1 MSNMKNW
8 LQLMESVAPNEEGVD
23 ESALSTPISKAMK
36 SGGTRSLP
44 GLPVRP
50 KPANE
55 GTCSVCN
62 ESPCCCEA
70 PNEETLTF
78 EDWSVIYDSVNA
90 KNVKASVRMKS
101 KMDEA
106 EVREWFQRVFSPMGI
121 HEMNRAAKQEDQMDE
136 AQLDEF
142 GLNDLAKPGQTTSS
156 VAKPSVQITPNKP
169 TVAVTVGKDK
179 FGFKDNADA
188 NEFATKV
195 KAGEISVDEDDRQ
208 EQGMYK
214 DLSDAYEP
222 GPTEVWYWKDDM
234 GRDMMM
240 GKNWLIKYNKMPDPA
255 NLAATHVKIGSV
267 KETNPEKV
275 YHMMQGE
282 IWSPEG
288 QSRNFIKSSGTG
300 HTSMS
305 MGDILVING
314 QAQMVDRFGFS
325 SLDAEPTD
333 ESNVMEGRCHLPAG
347 GARALME
354 AHEVKL
360 MVNDDHEVRMAQAE
374 LYRLAKD
381 AIALHN
387 LLDQMANLEGWVSAK
402 ITLATDYVATVR
414 DYVDDFART
423 DGESQEDQLP
433 AVVPGEEPMEVPMD
447 TPEVEMEARHDDFDD
462 EEDEAPPEDP
472 DSDKIQ
478 HIVMQ
483 LKKAYDV
490 GGNYP
495 ITFKDGTKH
504 KLDMR
509 TITAFLEKY
518 LSLKPFEREEMQA
531 RAGAGLLDFQATMES
546 MDEAV
551 TINEKP
557 IDSLAKIVADKQ
569 ASKVKFVDGSSIMV
583 DLFSAS
589 ALMGVYRNL
598 SKEETKTKFQ
608 NMTSNKAG
616 FLKLLD
622 FALSKNN

>member
-1 MSNMKNW
+1 MAVRQCYLPEFKEPNMSNMKNW
-8 LQLMESVAPNEEGVD
+8 LQLMESVAPDTVEEEVA
-23 ESALSTPISKAMK
+23 E
-36 SGGTRSLP
+36 
-44 GLPVRP
+44 V
-50 KPANE
+50 NE
-55 GTCSVCN
+55 GTCSVCK
-62 ESPCCCEA
+62 ESPCSCEA
-70 PNEETLTF
+70 TNEEALTF

-90 KNVKASVRMKS
+90 KNVKASVRMKA

-156 VAKPSVQITPNKP
+156 VAKPSVQIAPNKP

-179 FGFKDNADA
+179 FGFKDTADA

-275 YHMMQGE
+275 FRMMQGE
-282 IWSPEG
+282 TWSPEG
-288 QSRNFIKSSGTG
+288 QARNFIKSSGTG

-433 AVVPGEEPMEVPMD
+433 AVVPGEEPTEVPMG
-447 TPEVEMEARHDDFDD
+447 TPEVEMEASTDYDDD

-531 RAGAGLLDFQATMES
+531 RAGAGLLDFQATLES

-569 ASKVKFVDGSSIMV
+569 ASKVKFADGSSIMV